1 MVVCMILLHLRRQR
15 ILGDFSE
22 SSARYLGNVRILN
35 SKGLQNTIKRMQNL
49 ITHHLPLPSSLTHR
63 LCRIPQSNIMASRLF
78 YNTNSELERDI
89 VESLYKWDT
98 LRIYDFKRIQS
109 GIDAYNKNGMNVH
122 MIN

>member
-1 MVVCMILLHLRRQR
+1 MIPLHLRRQR

-89 VESLYKWDT
+89 VEPST
-98 LRIYDFKRIQS
+98 S
-109 GIDAYNKNGMNVH
+109 GIPYVSTISKEFNQVSTLTIRMG
-122 MIN
+122 